1 MYIIDVVPFIR
12 ATSNEEFSYRSNSS
26 VIIGTIV
33 YVPLRHKTV
42 PAIVTK
48 CITVRDAK
56 SFLKNAT
63 FTPRTGVIQ
72 TNSRLPR
79 VYNEAAH
86 NVAQYHAATYGSV
99 LRQLFTND
107 EIIAGFPI
115 RLFNGNGYIETQYE
129 VPYDDRIRYYKSLC
143 EKKQCDGTILFIV
156 PSAVEAN
163 RLDKQLSSVSIIL
176 TGSKNTKKHQK
187 ILTNIKTA
195 HVVITTS
202 SHAFVAIQHISSI
215 IIERESATTYQNIRY
230 PHIDMRIALRE
241 LARARHVQFIIGDY
255 PIRIEVRTPQNK
267 KLQNPFH
274 KKIHLFS
281 TRPDDL
287 PVPEKRYTT
296 ITFSMRKMI
305 QNVLS
310 KKGRVLLIATHRG
323 YASTVICK
331 DCGSAVR
338 DKYGRALSLA
348 TRDGT
353 RVFRSADGTIVLD
366 ADIHCNICGSW
377 NLIPLGA
384 GIERVIEDVTK
395 YFPTATIIRFD
406 SDTITSVAAA
416 TRALMKARVSQTIL
430 IGTERLIHWLDK
442 QDSFSLSIVV
452 SADSLLALPFWR
464 ARERFVRIAFS
475 IAQYSIY
482 TLIATRHIKDTACR
496 TLVQQPSSIFF
507 NEETELRKTLHYPPY
522 GHLIVFRIIGNTLCR
537 TNGEKLLRNAL
548 DQYKLICLPDQ
559 IVAKNKAIRILICKQ
574 KIWPNKELA
583 IRITKLPPW
592 ITHTINE
599 ESLW

>member
-1 MYIIDVVPFIR
+1 MYIIDVVLFIR
-12 ATSNEEFSYRSNSS
+12 TASNEEFSYRSKSS
-26 VIIGTIV
+26 IIIGTIV

-42 PAIVTK
+42 PAVVTR
-48 CITVRDAK
+48 CVAVRDAK
-56 SFLKNAT
+56 SFLKNAA

-79 VYNEAAH
+79 AYNEAAH
-86 NVAQYHAATYGSV
+86 NIAQYHAATYGSV

-107 EIIAGFPI
+107 EIISGFPA
-115 RLFNGNGYIETQYE
+115 RLLNGNGYAETQYE
-129 VPYDDRIRYYKSLC
+129 VPYDERIQYYQSLC
-143 EKKQCDGTILFIV
+143 EEKRHNGTILFIV
-156 PSAVEAN
+156 PSAVEAD
-163 RLDKQLSSVSIIL
+163 RLAKQLPSVSIVL
-176 TGSKNTKKHQK
+176 TGSRNTKKHQE

-195 HVVITTS
+195 PVVITTA

-241 LARARHVQFIIGDY
+241 LARARHVQFVIGDY
-255 PIRIEVRTPQNK
+255 PIRIEMRTPQNK
-267 KLQNPFH
+267 ELQNTYY
-274 KKIHLFS
+274 KNIHLFS

-287 PVPEKRYTT
+287 TVPEKRYTT

-305 QNVLS
+305 QDVLN

-331 DCGSAVR
+331 DCGSAVL

-348 TRDGT
+348 TRNGT
-353 RVFRSADGTIVLD
+353 RVFRSADGTIILA

-384 GIERVIEDVTK
+384 GIERVIEDVIK
-395 YFPTATIIRFD
+395 YFPKITLVRFD
-406 SDTITSVAAA
+406 SDTITSVTAAI
-416 TRALMKARVSQTIL
+416 RALTKARESQTIL
-430 IGTERLIHWLDK
+430 IGTERLIPWLDK
-442 QDSFSLSIVV
+442 QDSFSLSMVV

-475 IAQYSIY
+475 IAQHSTY
-482 TLIATRHIKDTACR
+482 TLIATRHIKDAACR

-507 NEETELRKTLHYPPY
+507 NEEIELRKTLHYPPY
-522 GHLIVFRIIGNTLCR
+522 GHLIIFRIIGNTLYR
-537 TNGEKLLRNAL
+537 TNGEKLIRNAL
-548 DQYKLICLPDQ
+548 DPHKLICLPDQ
-559 IVAKNKAIRILICKQ
+559 IITKNKAIRVLICKQ
-574 KIWPNKELA
+574 RIWPNKELA
-583 IRITKLPPW
+583 IRIAKLPQW
-592 ITHTINE
+592 ITHTIDG
-599 ESLW
+599 ESIW